1 MIVCEWPCE
10 KRWLSALPRTCKLVH
25 AITTPLLYDSVSI
38 TSSNLLSI
46 LVMCGVDPALAQR
59 LGTHSAPRFQL
70 LSRTLQLASS
80 FLAGVIGNSKV
91 DMSPAAFQSRD
102 DTTPFRYT
110 KRLHV
115 ESWDPR
121 LDTLTWSFRS
131 LVAFAGSQ
139 RQIEEMSTSPFFTP
153 STLVITAQY
162 SHTILADMLLLPSM
176 RSVTHLHMCVAGWRP
191 QGSDWREHSVDLS
204 RAQFTHVTLDYHNDN
219 DWAENIIVVA
229 GHFLAIP
236 SLRRLLIHLRP
247 LLSRPQVMTFG
258 RPSQWERMIQPLTK
272 FAMRSGEKRI
282 HIARIPTGSTAYYE
296 TCPCHAEGRTDIFD
310 RSKWLGGEPL
320 LMYKT
325 WNELLPN
332 YSLRRRLLL

>member
-1 MIVCEWPCE
+1 MAVFADLPVELLRIILMISCEWPCE
-10 KRWLSALPRTCKLVH
+10 KRWLAALPRTCKLVH

-38 TSSNLLSI
+38 TSSNVLSI
-46 LVMCGVDPALAQR
+46 FAMCGVDPALAQR
-59 LGTHSAPRFQL
+59 SHSAPRFEL
-70 LSRTLQLASS
+70 FSRTIQLASS
-80 FLAGVIGNSKV
+80 FLAGVIGDSKA
-91 DMSPAAFQSRD
+91 DMSPAGFQLRE

-110 KRLHV
+110 TRLHV

-176 RSVTHLHMCVAGWRP
+176 RCVTHLHMCVAGWRP

-204 RAQFTHVTLDYHNDN
+204 PAQFTHVTLDYHNDN
-219 DWAENIIVVA
+219 EWGENIVVVA

-247 LLSRPQVMTFG
+247 SPWRSHP
-258 RPSQWERMIQPLTK
+258 WERMIQPLTN
-272 FAMRSGEKRI
+272 FAMRSGEARI
-282 HIARIPTGSTAYYE
+282 HIARIPSGSDGYRE

-320 LMYKT
+320 LM
-325 WNELLPN
+325 
-332 YSLRRRLLL
+332 